1 MYHIIIIIIESLILQ
16 INIFFLTGLSP
27 ELQLVEEYLCVC
39 LYYSKQ
45 RSCTNFVLPG
55 NKQVCFLNH
64 CRLVHQSLLTY
75 LLIFCYQDNHLT
87 GKIGNVRDFDSCQG
101 NAVKMIKSQGS
112 MTGNIVGKM
121 FNVNMT
127 FRATPVFSCRV
138 AA

>member
-1 MYHIIIIIIESLILQ
+1 
-16 INIFFLTGLSP
+16 
-27 ELQLVEEYLCVC
+27 
-39 LYYSKQ
+39 
-45 RSCTNFVLPG
+45 
-55 NKQVCFLNH
+55 
-64 CRLVHQSLLTY
+64 
-75 LLIFCYQDNHLT
+75 LT